1 MLIIESFGILWDS
14 TCNRDSAY
22 NRVLRVLTY
31 FKKYVQNFCF
41 QPNITTNVTRV
52 ALSDSMFSN
61 NMSMAQ
67 QGIVSPESELI
78 DAFLAG
84 N

>member
-1 MLIIESFGILWDS
+1 MEVTSFSQRGTD
-14 TCNRDSAY
+14 
-22 NRVLRVLTY
+22 
-31 FKKYVQNFCF
+31 F

-61 NMSMAQ
+61 NMSMTQ
-67 QGIVSPESELI
+67 QGIISPESELI

-84 N
+84 KWN